1 MDVAMDAHQLKR
13 IATNINAENA
23 IEVCIASMHIRE
35 SLVNSLQR
43 PAAMVDTLL
52 KDWKQYMNSGGVL
65 QRRST
70 PCWLTIVLSE
80 VPVTP
85 YCVRNDLSFVQR
97 WCIQLINDKCN
108 CLT

>member
-1 MDVAMDAHQLKR
+1 MLPNVEAHHREPAVEGQELRVRRSKQ
-13 IATNINAENA
+13 NE
-23 IEVCIASMHIRE
+23 ASQGAKE
-35 SLVNSLQR
+35 KT
-43 PAAMVDTLL
+43 AAMVDTLL